1 MLIWRHFA
9 PAVESVTCASPRFLA
24 ELVVIEAV
32 VEAVEVTVAA
42 AAASAATVETG
53 RGGVSLSDVTV
64 WLS

>member
-32 VEAVEVTVAA
+32 VEAVEVTAA
-42 AAASAATVETG
+42 AAAAAATVVTG
-53 RGGVSLSDVTV
+53 GGGVSLSDVIV